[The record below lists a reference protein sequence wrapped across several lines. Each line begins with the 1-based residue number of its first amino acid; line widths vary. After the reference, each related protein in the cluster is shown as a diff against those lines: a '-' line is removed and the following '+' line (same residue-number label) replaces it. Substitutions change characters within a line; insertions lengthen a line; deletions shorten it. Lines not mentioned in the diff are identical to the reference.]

1 MAHEQHDE
9 TPASP
14 FSSTGFQLSALFLL
28 ILLVAGI
35 AIAIFHGGNG
45 TTKANHKQVIVTA
58 NSPTATSTTS
68 TTGPCSLPAGSQQVP
83 SGSPPAGVTWN
94 VVGSMSVPQSGP
106 LGPQHT
112 QDGVNVC
119 FAHNPNGALL
129 AAINYYAE
137 GTSATVTGRQLAEQ
151 LMVNVPKAL
160 LAQSG
165 NGASG
170 ELEQAA
176 GGPVQIAGYKFDSYS
191 APQATYDVVIQGPKG
206 ALESITTTMIW
217 TGQDWRY
224 SWPTGGDPSMEVL
237 QERTLTAPYV
247 AWSAF

>member
-1 MAHEQHDE
+1 MAHQDDE

-28 ILLVAGI
+28 VLVVAGI

-45 TTKANHKQVIVTA
+45 TAKRKQKQVIVSA
-58 NSPTATSTTS
+58 NSSTGTSTTS
-68 TTGPCSLPAGSQQVP
+68 TTGPCSLPAGSKQVP
-83 SGSPPAGVTWN
+83 SGSPPAGVSWE
-94 VVGSMSVPQSGP
+94 VVGSMSVPQSAA

-112 QDGVNVC
+112 ADGLNVC
-119 FAHNPNGALL
+119 FAHNPTGALL
-129 AAINYYAE
+129 AAMNYYAE
-137 GTSATVTGRQLAEQ
+137 GTSTTVTARQLAEQ
-151 LMVNVPKAL
+151 LSVNVPKAL

-191 APQATYDVVIQGPKG
+191 PSQATYDVVIQGPKG

-247 AWSAF
+247 VWSAF

>member
-1 MAHEQHDE
+1 MAHDQNDE

-28 ILLVAGI
+28 VLLVAGI

-45 TTKANHKQVIVTA
+45 TAKGSRKQVIVSA
-58 NSPTATSTTS
+58 NSPSGTSTTNTS
-68 TTGPCSLPAGSQQVP
+68 AGPCSLPAGSQQVP

-94 VVGSMSVPQSGP
+94 VVGSMSVPQSGA

-112 QDGVNVC
+112 QDGLNVC
-119 FAHNPNGALL
+119 FAHNPTGALL
-129 AAINYYAE
+129 AAMNYYAE
-137 GTSATVTGRQLAEQ
+137 GTSTTVTARQLAEQ
-151 LMVNVPKAL
+151 LMVNVPRAA

-165 NGASG
+165 NGAPG
-170 ELEQAA
+170 ALDA
-176 GGPVQIAGYKFDSYS
+176 GGPVQIAGYKFASYS
-191 APQATYDVVIQGPKG
+191 ASQATYDVVIQGPKG
-206 ALESITTTMIW
+206 ALASVTTTMIW

-247 AWSAF
+247 VWSAF

>member
-1 MAHEQHDE
+1 MELDRIRSVE
-9 TPASP
+9 REVS
-14 FSSTGFQLSALFLL
+14 
-28 ILLVAGI
+28 
-35 AIAIFHGGNG
+35 
-45 TTKANHKQVIVTA
+45 KAA
-58 NSPTATSTTS
+58 S

-94 VVGSMSVPQSGP
+94 VVGSMSVPQSGS

-119 FAHNPNGALL
+119 FAHSPSGALL
-129 AAINYYAE
+129 AAMNYYAE
-137 GTSATVTGRQLAEQ
+137 GTSATVTGRQLAEE
-151 LMVNVPKAL
+151 LMVNVPQAA

-170 ELEQAA
+170 ELDA
-176 GGPVQIAGYKFDSYS
+176 GGPVQIAGYKLDSYS
-191 APQATYDVVIQGPKG
+191 PSQATYDIVIQGPKG

-224 SWPTGGDPSMEVL
+224 SWPTDNDPSMEVL
-237 QERTLTAPYV
+237 QEQTLTAPYV
-247 AWSAF
+247 VWSAF